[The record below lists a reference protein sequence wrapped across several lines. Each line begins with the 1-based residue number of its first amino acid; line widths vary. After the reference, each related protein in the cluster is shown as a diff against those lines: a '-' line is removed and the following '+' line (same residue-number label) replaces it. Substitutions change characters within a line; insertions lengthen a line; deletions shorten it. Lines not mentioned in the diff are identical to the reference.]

1 MATRNALVRFSGVP
15 TTAEQDL
22 IIRAVTNIEDV
33 YDMKPGP
40 EWFGPPWLVVL
51 EKIDDGRQLFIASR
65 VGVQDAMTGETVE
78 ELVDEVTGMFMRG
91 GYPVE

>member
-1 MATRNALVRFSGVP
+1 
-15 TTAEQDL
+15 
-22 IIRAVTNIEDV
+22 
-33 YDMKPGP
+33 MKPGP